1 MAGLIFI
8 LIMIG
13 MFSGILDSVSSVSQS
28 SSSSSSYNSTPRSYK
43 TTPLNDSTTAI
54 NIKSQHSPPSISASP
69 RSISSSPSIR
79 LSLIDGQ
86 YRTFEN
92 HYVNG
97 VQYTFGFPKYECKD
111 RRVWV
116 GIDKMEIERISMS
129 EANRRIKQKN
139 HVGYSNKIRSIG
151 YSNSYG
157 YCNRCN
163 KKLRGDRSKK
173 NCYACWKSGYR

>member
-1 MAGLIFI
+1 MGGIIFFI
-8 LIMIG
+8 IIFAIIG
-13 MFSGILDSVSSVSQS
+13 SLNSTTHSTSNYSST
-28 SSSSSSYNSTPRSYK
+28 SSSYKVTPTYS
-43 TTPLNDSTTAI
+43 STTTSI
-54 NIKSQHSPPSISASP
+54 NRKSQYSPSSISVSP
-69 RSISSSPSIR
+69 RSISSKPSIR

-97 VQYTFGFPKYECKD
+97 VQYTFGFPKHGCKD

-116 GIDKMEIERISMS
+116 GIDKMEIERISMA
-129 EANRRIKQKN
+129 EANRRIKQK
-139 HVGYSNKIRSIG
+139 HYVGYSNNTKSIG
-151 YSNSYG
+151 YSSSYG

-163 KKLRGDRSKK
+163 KKLRGNRSKK

>member
-1 MAGLIFI
+1 MFGI
-8 LIMIG
+8 
-13 MFSGILDSVSSVSQS
+13 FSGILDSVSSSNHS
-28 SSSSSSYNSTPRSYK
+28 STSSSYKATPLYNSTTDVKRTNQY
-43 TTPLNDSTTAI
+43 TPS
-54 NIKSQHSPPSISASP
+54 SISVSP
-69 RSISSSPSIR
+69 KSISSSPKIR
-79 LSLIDGQ
+79 LGLIDGQ
-86 YRTFEN
+86 YRSFEN

-97 VQYTFGFPKYECKD
+97 VQYTFGFPKYGCKD

-139 HVGYSNKIRSIG
+139 YVGYSNKTRSIG

>member
-1 MAGLIFI
+1 MGGFIFI
-8 LIMIG
+8 LIMFGI
-13 MFSGILDSVSSVSQS
+13 FSGILDSVSSSNHS
-28 SSSSSSYNSTPRSYK
+28 STSSSYKATPLYNSTTDVKR
-43 TTPLNDSTTAI
+43 TNQHTPS
-54 NIKSQHSPPSISASP
+54 SISVSP
-69 RSISSSPSIR
+69 KSISSSPKIR
-79 LSLIDGQ
+79 LGLIDGQ
-86 YRTFEN
+86 YRSFEN

-97 VQYTFGFPKYECKD
+97 VQYTFGFPKYGCKD

-139 HVGYSNKIRSIG
+139 YVGYSNKTRSIG

>member
-1 MAGLIFI
+1 MGGFIFI
-8 LIMIG
+8 LIMFGI
-13 MFSGILDSVSSVSQS
+13 FSGILDSVSSSNHS
-28 SSSSSSYNSTPRSYK
+28 STSSSYKATPLYNSTTDVKRTNQY
-43 TTPLNDSTTAI
+43 TPS
-54 NIKSQHSPPSISASP
+54 SISVSP
-69 RSISSSPSIR
+69 KSISSSPKIR
-79 LSLIDGQ
+79 LGLIDGQ
-86 YRTFEN
+86 YRSFEN

-97 VQYTFGFPKYECKD
+97 VQYTFGFPKYGCKD

-139 HVGYSNKIRSIG
+139 YVGYSNKTRSIG